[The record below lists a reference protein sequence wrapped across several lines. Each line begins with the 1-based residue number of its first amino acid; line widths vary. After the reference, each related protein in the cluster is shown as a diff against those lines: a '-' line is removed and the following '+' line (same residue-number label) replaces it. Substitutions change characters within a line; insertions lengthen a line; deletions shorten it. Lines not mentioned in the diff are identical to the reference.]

1 MASEMA
7 TDAVPWRN
15 RITRHADVPPSEL
28 VAHPLNARRHGR
40 MQADALNGVLSEV
53 GVVQSVIVN
62 ERTGRML
69 DGHLRA
75 ELALARRE
83 PSVPV
88 VYVDL
93 DESEER
99 LILATFDP
107 LGAMAD
113 ADRAALG
120 DLLGGLRVS
129 DAALATLLETLAPR
143 PVFSEGDDGRSPAER
158 LVIFEANQIRQ
169 ISLHYAAEDYAEA
182 VELLDG
188 LRVEYGEDNNA
199 EAVLRLLRE
208 HARAEA

>member
-1 MASEMA
+1 MAGEMA

-93 DESEER
+93 DETEER

-107 LGAMAD
+107 LGALAETNAD
-113 ADRAALG
+113 ALGALLADLAPADEALA
-120 DLLGGLRVS
+120 DLLAGL
-129 DAALATLLETLAPR
+129 AADTAPPAEVMPPDDFREVGEDLET
-143 PVFSEGDDGRSPAER
+143 
-158 LVIFEANQIRQ
+158 
-169 ISLHYAAEDYAEA
+169 
-182 VELLDG
+182 
-188 LRVEYGEDNNA
+188 
-199 EAVLRLLRE
+199 E
-208 HARAEA
+208 HRCPKCGYEWSGATS